1 MSRASHLSA
10 VGKDRDAL
18 ALAAMSTAL
27 RSANY
32 AESVVPALHRRRREL
47 TRGTRAGIAHCIDL
61 AIRWKGEGN
70 YRYEDLDV
78 LVWSALREAMLEGD
92 VRELYDAVAV
102 TRATE
107 EP

>member
-1 MSRASHLSA
+1 MSKASHLSA

-47 TRGTRAGIAHCIDL
+47 TRGTRAGIARCIDL
-61 AIRWKGEGN
+61 AIRWKAEGN

-78 LVWSALREAMLEGD
+78 PVWSALREAMLEGD
-92 VRELYDAVAV
+92 ARELYDAMAAM
-102 TRATE
+102 RAEVPT
-107 EP
+107 

>member
-1 MSRASHLSA
+1 MSKASHLSA

-18 ALAAMSTAL
+18 ALAAVSTAL
-27 RSANY
+27 RSASY

-47 TRGTRAGIAHCIDL
+47 TRGTRAGIARCIDN
-61 AIRWKGEGN
+61 AIRWKNEGN

-78 LVWSALREAMLEGD
+78 PTWQALREAMLEGD
-92 VRELYDAVAV
+92 VREIYDAVAAS
-102 TRATE
+102 RSTE